1 MSAGY
6 TAKLL
11 AEMTD
16 EGLFERLATA
26 ILREAD
32 PTYHALV
39 HSGVNLAGKT
49 IKSPL
54 DGICFVPGADPP
66 HMIAVH
72 HTITA
77 RNDLERKWLLDPSTV
92 KPRSGSRSKALAG
105 DLIKTAE
112 LAAEERTRTPN
123 LRVTLVL
130 TTNEEPREALIRAVN
145 AAARERDLDIDLWAR
160 SRLSH
165 FLDNQPAGQWIRRE
179 FLGIEQEQLSTELL
193 HALCRKS
200 LEIHC
205 PPDDPTAWVP
215 RGLDT
220 TLAASIHRDLTF
232 LVAGSGLGKS
242 VACYRTLKAHVEGGG
257 FGIVLPHESV
267 ASAITIEQ
275 AVTTALRQLHPPLAD
290 FGGSV
295 LSFSSPE
302 RPLLLV
308 VEDINRSGQA
318 QRLMEKLAGW
328 SRAQSKRENAG
339 PPRWRL
345 ICPLWPEVLASLGD
359 QERKQIEPLIITAGA
374 FAIDEARNAVVIRA
388 RLDGRELSSMTAE
401 AISSALGHDPLL
413 IALHDQDT
421 APDPHQVIGQ
431 FAEGSIS
438 RAAAAGMDQPAGDYR
453 QALRALA
460 GEMLAKRQIDVSWV
474 EVTGW
479 AGLQGESLRLLGRL
493 AHRGEL
499 IRFTGPSDDQRL
511 SFRHDRV
518 RDWLLA
524 DAAAALDR
532 ADLLADEIVA
542 EPYFAEVLG
551 AVLVWGRPKP
561 NFLQRVAEV
570 NPLSLFHALR
580 LFGQGSTPHHQ
591 AILQAIDCWL
601 DAPETHDRSNRH
613 LRWEAL
619 AMLAETD
626 SSNVPLIVHKF
637 RDRTTSGKLA
647 RLRNGDISGGI
658 EFCIQIEPGMGAP
671 WRDRQI
677 EHAKLHH
684 GHELVMALDRFLRMT
699 DLDHARR
706 TGALRM
712 AGHLA
717 EPSLALAIEAC
728 WIVDSHRGDHLADY
742 LWAFAECC
750 GDAPARYLEPIC
762 DAWAALSDQP
772 EREGWPSPRD
782 ALGAY
787 ELSWAFERC
796 PPVSA
801 IDYFVQRG
809 SKDDLRWPITCMLYG
824 VDQANAIYYVV
835 QALAAIER
843 TVEMN
848 GGFSPFLML
857 AADHW
862 RRAQEDH
869 GHAMSKASRAILLGL
884 WQDVNCDRHL
894 RTQALSLWAAIY
906 DPADIPV
913 LRAAKPS
920 DYLADNILR
929 QRLIRGDQEAIPAM
943 IEKLAADDRGYWWQW
958 GRHLWSPALT
968 ETLDIFLARR
978 GARAN
983 RTWGESFESDWI
995 THEMILRLSEKDA
1008 ERLLLK
1014 HWPHLRF
1021 GHYFVQT
1028 ALYVSTRSLLD
1039 AARCAINECPEP
1051 NKLMNHISSTFGVWR
1066 KGHPGVTR
1074 EAQVRAVG
1082 PYLHLLSPE
1091 DISLLWKVCN
1101 NHGWFAIRRELLD
1114 ERMSAQSEQRGAHLD
1129 QAVSELDKMLAENRV
1144 TGISYWIDDF
1154 LKAGFSWR
1162 EILATITTWLDQRSS
1177 FEALKVV
1184 AAAIEYRGTREDL
1197 SALKTCAGMPE
1208 PATTQLII
1216 DTRFSMRRRSIR

>member
-1 MSAGY
+1 MSAGN

-72 HTITA
+72 HTTTA
-77 RNDLERKWLLDPSTV
+77 LNDLERKWLLDPSTV
-92 KPRSGSRSKALAG
+92 KARNGSRSKALAG

-123 LRVTLVL
+123 LRVTLIL
-130 TTNEEPREALIRAVN
+130 TTNEEPSEALVRAVA
-145 AAARERDLDIDLWAR
+145 AAARERGLDFDLWAR

-179 FLGIEQEQLSTELL
+179 FLGIEQEQLSADLL
-193 HALCRKS
+193 HELCNES
-200 LEIHC
+200 LEIQC

-215 RGLDT
+215 RALDS

-257 FGIVLPHESV
+257 FGIILPHESV
-267 ASAITIEQ
+267 ASAITLEQ
-275 AVTTALRQLHPPLAD
+275 AVTATLRQLHPSLVIL
-290 FGGSV
+290 GSSA
-295 LSFSSPE
+295 LSFCSPE

-328 SRAQSKRENAG
+328 SRVQSPNVNAG
-339 PPRWRL
+339 PSRWRL

-359 QERKQIEPLIITAGA
+359 QERKRIEPLTIAASGFTSN
-374 FAIDEARNAVVIRA
+374 EARDAVLIRA
-388 RLDGRELSSMTAE
+388 RLDGRDLSSMTAE
-401 AISSALGHDPLL
+401 AISRALGHDPLL

-421 APDPHQVIGQ
+421 APDPHQIIGQ
-431 FAEGSIS
+431 FVEGAVS
-438 RAAAAGMDQPAGDYR
+438 RAAAEGMDHPAADYR
-453 QALRALA
+453 QALRTLA
-460 GEMLAKRQIDVSWV
+460 GEMLANRQVDVSWV
-474 EVTGW
+474 EASGW
-479 AGLQGESLRLLGRL
+479 VGLQGESLRLLGRL

-499 IRFTGPSDDQRL
+499 IRFTGPSNDQRL

-524 DAAAALDR
+524 DGAAALDR
-532 ADLLADEIVA
+532 ADLLVHEVVA
-542 EPYFAEVLG
+542 EPYFAEVMG
-551 AVLVWGRPKP
+551 AVLVWGNPKP
-561 NFLQRVAEV
+561 TFLQRVAEV
-570 NPLSLFHALR
+570 NPLALFHALR
-580 LFGQGSTPHHQ
+580 LCGQGSTPHHQ
-591 AILQAIDCWL
+591 GILQAIDRWL
-601 DAPETHDRSNRH
+601 DAPETHGRSNRH

-619 AMLAETD
+619 AILAETD
-626 SSNVPLIVHKF
+626 SPDVPSIVHKF
-637 RDRTTSGKLA
+637 RDRTTSGELA
-647 RLRNGDISGGI
+647 RLRNGDILGGI
-658 EFCIQIEPGMGAP
+658 EFCIQVEPGITFP

-684 GHELVMALDRFLRMT
+684 GHELVMALDRVLRMS
-699 DLDHARR
+699 DLDHALR

-717 EPSLALAIEAC
+717 DPILALAIEAC
-728 WIVDSHRGDHLADY
+728 WIVDNHRGERLAEY
-742 LWAFAECC
+742 LWAFAECG

-782 ALGAY
+782 ALGAD
-787 ELSWAFERC
+787 ELRWAFERC
-796 PPVSA
+796 PPISA
-801 IDYFVQRG
+801 IDYFVKRG

-824 VDQANAIYYVV
+824 MDHPKAVSYVV
-835 QALAAIER
+835 QELAAFR
-843 TVEMN
+843 RR
-848 GGFSPFLML
+848 GWYSPLFLS
-857 AADHW
+857 ATSQW
-862 RRAQEDH
+862 RRAQDEYDRP
-869 GHAMSKASRAILLGL
+869 MSRTSRDLLLAL
-884 WQDVNCDRHL
+884 WKDEENDKHL
-894 RTQALSLWAAIY
+894 RMQAFSFWAATVY
-906 DPADIPV
+906 PDDIEV
-913 LRAAKPS
+913 LRAAESP
-920 DYLADNILR
+920 DELADSIIR
-929 QRLIRGDQEAIPAM
+929 QRLARGDESAIPKM
-943 IEKLAADDRGYWWQW
+943 IKGLDTDERGQWWTC
-958 GRHLWSPALT
+958 GRHLWSPDLTDAL
-968 ETLDIFLARR
+968 DAFLARR
-978 GARAN
+978 GLRAT
-983 RTWGESFESDWI
+983 RTWCESLGSDWI
-995 THEMILRLSEKDA
+995 THEMILRLPEEDA
-1008 ERLLLK
+1008 ARLLLK
-1014 HWPHLRF
+1014 HWNHLRY
-1021 GHYFVQT
+1021 GSYFVQT
-1028 ALYVSTRSLLD
+1028 AIYVATPPVLE
-1039 AARCAINECPEP
+1039 AAQSAINECPEP
-1051 NKLMNHISSTFGVWR
+1051 TKLMNHISFIFGGWV
-1066 KGHPGVTR
+1066 KGRPGITR

-1091 DISLLWKVCN
+1091 DIWLLWKVCN
-1101 NHGWFAIRRELLD
+1101 NHGWFTIRRELLD
-1114 ERMSAQSEQRGAHLD
+1114 ERLSPQFEQRGAHLD

-1162 EILATITTWLDQRSS
+1162 EILATMAIWLDQRSS
-1177 FEALKVV
+1177 LEALKVV

-1197 SALKTCAGMPE
+1197 SALKTYAAMPE

-1216 DTRFSMRRRSIR
+1216 DTRFAVRRRSIR